1 MIMDEYKVLGTVWFW
16 ALIALII
23 ALHVC
28 TRLLRGR
35 KAEIIPVIANAGI
48 HIALFFIMFM
58 CEAEVTELFLALL
71 ISLSAAL
78 LCRSI
83 ANKAKSSGKD
93 GLEKGE

>member
-1 MIMDEYKVLGTVWFW
+1 MNEYKVLGTIWFW

-23 ALHVC
+23 ALYVC

-35 KAEIIPVIANAGI
+35 KAEIIPAIANAGI

-58 CEAEVTELFLALL
+58 CEADVSELFLALL

-83 ANKAKSSGKD
+83 TKKAGKSSP
-93 GLEKGE
+93 EKGE

>member
-1 MIMDEYKVLGTVWFW
+1 MTMIEYKVLGTIWFW
-16 ALIALII
+16 AIMVLIV

-28 TRLLRGR
+28 SRVMRGH
-35 KAEIIPVIANAGI
+35 KADIVPAIVNVAA
-48 HIALFFIMFM
+48 HIALFFIMFI
-58 CEAEVTELFLALL
+58 CEADVSELFLALL

-93 GLEKGE
+93 GLKKGE

>member
-1 MIMDEYKVLGTVWFW
+1 MTMNEYKVLGTIWFW

-23 ALHVC
+23 ALHAC
-28 TRLLRGR
+28 TRLLCGR
-35 KAEIIPVIANAGI
+35 KAEIIPAIANAGI
-48 HIALFFIMFM
+48 HIALFFTMFM
-58 CEAEVTELFLALL
+58 CEADVSELFLALL

-83 ANKAKSSGKD
+83 ANKAKSSSKN